1 MNNNEIVEAMNE
13 AMKSL
18 LLYWY
23 EKMSDNVDDRF
34 LNTVLKPMLKYKREI
49 LNK

>member
-1 MNNNEIVEAMNE
+1 MNNKEIEEAMNE
-13 AMKSL
+13 AMKHL

-23 EKMSDNVDDRF
+23 ERMSDNVEDRF

-49 LNK
+49 QNK

>member
-1 MNNNEIVEAMNE
+1 MNNSEYVEAINE
-13 AMKSL
+13 AMKCL

-23 EKMSDNVDDRF
+23 EKMADNVDDRF
-34 LNTVLKPMLKYKREI
+34 LNTVLKSMLKYKREL

>member
-13 AMKSL
+13 AMKCL

-23 EKMSDNVDDRF
+23 EKMSDNVEDRF
-34 LNTVLKPMLKYKREI
+34 LNTVLKPMLQYKRET
-49 LNK
+49 LKK

>member
-1 MNNNEIVEAMNE
+1 MNNENVEAMNE
-13 AMKSL
+13 AMKCL

-34 LNTVLKPMLKYKREI
+34 LNTVLKPMLQYKRET
-49 LNK
+49 LKK